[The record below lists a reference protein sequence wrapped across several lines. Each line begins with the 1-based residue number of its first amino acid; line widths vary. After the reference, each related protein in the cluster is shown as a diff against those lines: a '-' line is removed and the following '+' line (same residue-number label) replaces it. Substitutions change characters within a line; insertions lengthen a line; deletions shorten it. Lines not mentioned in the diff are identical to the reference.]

1 MHQTSCVGT
10 PQQNGVAE
18 RKNRHVLE
26 TTRALMFQMHVPK
39 RYWSHGVLT
48 ATYLINRLPSRILK
62 FKSPL
67 EVLNDRKPDIS
78 HLRVFGCICYVHQQ
92 GLHRDKLD
100 ARAVKCVFFGYSST
114 KKGYICYDMTNR
126 KIFISRDVRFVESEA
141 YFSAQSETGNRSQGE
156 YLSDLVPL
164 PIAPN
169 EELTNVVETE
179 LEVHDADTNTGT
191 NADAEIEADME
202 TIPSS
207 LPLRRSSRVPYPP
220 KRMKDFFTYHS
231 VSHPI
236 EAYLTYDNVTQSHV
250 SFLSAVSKDQE
261 PKNFKEAISSHIWKQ
276 AMEEELQA
284 LDDNKTWDIV
294 KLPPG
299 KKTVGCRWIYKIKYK
314 SDGSIE
320 RHKARLVAK
329 GFTQTYGEDYTET
342 FAPVAKMNTVRVLL
356 SLAANLNW
364 KLFQMDVKNA
374 FLQGDLAEEVY
385 MSVPPGHVQESRFGV
400 ACKLKKAIYGLK
412 QSPRAWY
419 AKLSSVLLLN
429 GLKRS
434 AADSSLF
441 VKRGISGTTIVLVYV
456 DDIVITGNDQTE
468 IIKLKKLLHEKFAI
482 KDLGALKY
490 FLGLEIAYSKK
501 GIFLNQRKYVL
512 DLLQETGKLGVKPV
526 DTPTESG
533 SKPDNDGELISDIGH
548 FQRLVGKLIYLTIT
562 RPDIAYAVSLV
573 SRFMHAP
580 RVNHLTAVNRIL
592 QYLKRSPGRGILM
605 CNNGNCSITAYTD
618 VDWAGCPVDRK
629 STTGYCTFVGGNLV
643 TWKSK
648 NQNVIA

>member
-1 MHQTSCVGT
+1 M
-10 PQQNGVAE
+10 
-18 RKNRHVLE
+18 
-26 TTRALMFQMHVPK
+26 
-39 RYWSHGVLT
+39 
-48 ATYLINRLPSRILK
+48 
-62 FKSPL
+62 
-67 EVLNDRKPDIS
+67 
-78 HLRVFGCICYVHQQ
+78 
-92 GLHRDKLD
+92 
-100 ARAVKCVFFGYSST
+100 
-114 KKGYICYDMTNR
+114 
-126 KIFISRDVRFVESEA
+126 
-141 YFSAQSETGNRSQGE
+141 
-156 YLSDLVPL
+156 
-164 PIAPN
+164 
-169 EELTNVVETE
+169 
-179 LEVHDADTNTGT
+179 
-191 NADAEIEADME
+191 
-202 TIPSS
+202 
-207 LPLRRSSRVPYPP
+207 
-220 KRMKDFFTYHS
+220 
-231 VSHPI
+231 
-236 EAYLTYDNVTQSHV
+236 
-250 SFLSAVSKDQE
+250 
-261 PKNFKEAISSHIWKQ
+261 
-276 AMEEELQA
+276 
-284 LDDNKTWDIV
+284 
-294 KLPPG
+294 
-299 KKTVGCRWIYKIKYK
+299 
-314 SDGSIE
+314 
-320 RHKARLVAK
+320 
-329 GFTQTYGEDYTET
+329 
-342 FAPVAKMNTVRVLL
+342 
-356 SLAANLNW
+356 
-364 KLFQMDVKNA
+364 
-374 FLQGDLAEEVY
+374 
-385 MSVPPGHVQESRFGV
+385 
-400 ACKLKKAIYGLK
+400 
-412 QSPRAWY
+412 
-419 AKLSSVLLLN
+419 N

-605 CNNGNCSITAYTD
+605 CNNGNCSITVYTD
-618 VDWAGCPVDRK
+618 ADWAGCPVDRK